1 MFVKIPKLLHF
12 IWFGDDIP
20 QYAEFSIENFLK
32 VNPDFEINFVTRT
45 IDEINGIKMN
55 GIIENKID
63 EVISKSIN
71 RISSSKEDIFVNF
84 QMSTIYKHGV
94 QFVQILSDV
103 VRLELLNEFGGIYLD
118 CDTFP
123 RKPFDEGLLNCDFFI
138 VKRSEN
144 GGKFRDNFFMG
155 KSLGCES
162 IINPYEVDATEIPY
176 EYGKKTELLM
186 KKQKF
191 FDLNLKY
198 EKQNDGYIY
207 HFENGAWKHGI
218 HKGL

>member
-1 MFVKIPKLLHF
+1 M
-12 IWFGDDIP
+12 
-20 QYAEFSIENFLK
+20 
-32 VNPDFEINFVTRT
+32 
-45 IDEINGIKMN
+45 
-55 GIIENKID
+55 
-63 EVISKSIN
+63 
-71 RISSSKEDIFVNF
+71 
-84 QMSTIYKHGV
+84 
-94 QFVQILSDV
+94 
-103 VRLELLNEFGGIYLD
+103 NEFGGIYLD

-144 GGKFRDNFFMG
+144 GGTFRDNFFMG
-155 KSLGCES
+155 KSLGGES
-162 IINPYEVDATEIPY
+162 IINPYEVDATEISY

-198 EKQNDGYIY
+198 EKQNDGYVY

-218 HKGL
+218 YKGL